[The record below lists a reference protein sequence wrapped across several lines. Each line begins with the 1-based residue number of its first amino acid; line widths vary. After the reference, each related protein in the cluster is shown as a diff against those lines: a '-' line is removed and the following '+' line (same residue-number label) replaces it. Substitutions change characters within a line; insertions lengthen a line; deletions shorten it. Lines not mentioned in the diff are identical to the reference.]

1 VLLSSTGLLARSTT
15 ADDVPTSGRRTKHDV
30 IVSAV
35 RATARGHVGL
45 VTSHGRMIRL
55 NVLDMPALPPSAN
68 APNLQGGAPVS
79 EFVSLESG
87 ERPLCLSTLDA
98 DSPGLALG
106 TAAGVVKRVQPD
118 HLTNRDSWP
127 VISLKEGDEVV
138 GAVELRTGE
147 EDLVFITSD
156 AQLLR
161 FPASSV
167 RPQGRSAAGVSGI
180 RLNAKARV
188 VFFGAVPTDREA
200 VVVTVAGSSSAL
212 PGTDAGSVKVT
223 PYSEYPA
230 KGRAT
235 GGVRCHR
242 LLKGED
248 ALLLAWAGPA
258 PARAAAASGAAVDLP
273 RATGKRDGSGVAAS
287 QPIAAVAGPPS

>member
-1 VLLSSTGLLARSTT
+1 MEA
-15 ADDVPTSGRRTKHDV
+15 
-30 IVSAV
+30 
-35 RATARGHVGL
+35 
-45 VTSHGRMIRL
+45 
-55 NVLDMPALPPSAN
+55 
-68 APNLQGGAPVS
+68 
-79 EFVSLESG
+79 G
-87 ERPLCLSTLDA
+87 ERPLCLSTLET

-118 HLTNRDSWP
+118 HLTNRDTWP

-138 GAVELRTGE
+138 GAVELRTGD
-147 EDLVFITSD
+147 EDLVFVTSD

-167 RPQGRSAAGVSGI
+167 RPQGRSASGVAGI
-180 RLNAKARV
+180 RLNAKAKV
-188 VFFGAVPTDREA
+188 IFFGAVPTDREA

-223 PYSEYPA
+223 PYTEYPA

-258 PARAAAASGAAVDLP
+258 PARAAAASGTAVDLP
-273 RATGKRDGSGVAAS
+273 PATGKRDGSGVSVS